1 MKITKEATHKIFDL
15 AKQVFN
21 GNMKKEEVK
30 SLAEIEQLMSRASAV
45 FYVDIYA
52 HLRKGIAYKKT
63 MNHYSTE
70 YFLRS
75 IHTELGNKALS
86 MALISV
92 NAHLNYY
99 NEQGKGQQV
108 SITKL
113 VDSLTDEFKILDIV
127 SSNYPDEVNST
138 TEYVEGAV
146 KKVTINAY
154 ERNMKARRR
163 CIEIHGLICKVC
175 DFNFEKSYGEI
186 GLGFVHVHHVIDLAN
201 ISKEYEVNP
210 ETDLVPVCPNCHAML
225 HKTKPAMSVD
235 ALKEILKSNQ

>member
-1 MKITKEATHKIFDL
+1 MKITQEATHRIFDL

-21 GNMKKEEVK
+21 GNIKKEDVK
-30 SLAEIEQLMSRASAV
+30 SLAEAEHLMSRASAA

-52 HLRKGIAYKKT
+52 YLRKGIAYKKT
-63 MNHYSTE
+63 MNLYSTE

-75 IHTELGNKALS
+75 INTELGKKALS
-86 MALISV
+86 TALISV

-113 VDSLTDEFKILDIV
+113 VDLLEDEFNVFDIV
-127 SSNYPDEVNST
+127 SSNYPDEVSGT
-138 TEYVEGAV
+138 TEYGEGAV

-154 ERNMKARRR
+154 ERNSNARRR
-163 CIEIHGLICKVC
+163 CIEIHGLNCKVC
-175 DFNFEKSYGEI
+175 TLNFENTYGE
-186 GLGFVHVHHVIDLAN
+186 LGVGFIHIHHIIDLAI
-201 ISKEYEVNP
+201 ISSEYKVNP

-225 HKTKPAMSVD
+225 HKTKPAMAIE
-235 ALKEILKSNQ
+235 ALKAKLNS